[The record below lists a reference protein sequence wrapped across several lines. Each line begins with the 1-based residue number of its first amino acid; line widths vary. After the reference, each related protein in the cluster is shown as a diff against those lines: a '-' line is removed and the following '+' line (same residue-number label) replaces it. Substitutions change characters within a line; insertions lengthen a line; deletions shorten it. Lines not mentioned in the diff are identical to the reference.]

1 MCPGACSHAI
11 GRSCTPS
18 ELQGTLLSILAHC
31 PTTADTAQS
40 CLLCC
45 QPEPVPRTLAARM
58 SWFTPGHPCR
68 LPAWPGWRRCCGNPG
83 DMSWPATHGCDTH
96 IGPWQACTPSHPAS
110 HRQAASCHVRQLTP
124 WPCCMPDAPAQ
135 ASQCLQP
142 SCGSLRGAQPAPP
155 ACGKGFR
162 APPCLQPPSPDH
174 RLPSAGLAAASTRV
188 SSPLGMGGM

>member
-1 MCPGACSHAI
+1 M
-11 GRSCTPS
+11 GRSWLACTAWVRC
-18 ELQGTLLSILAHC
+18 LQRWSLLGLPMPTDTLAERLRRRPAKPMGSPRVGSN
-31 PTTADTAQS
+31 PTGVDTCRLLQQWRRFCGIPWDTA
-40 CLLCC
+40 
-45 QPEPVPRTLAARM
+45 
-58 SWFTPGHPCR
+58 
-68 LPAWPGWRRCCGNPG
+68 
-83 DMSWPATHGCDTH
+83 WPATHGCDTH

-124 WPCCMPDAPAQ
+124 WPCCVPDAPAQ
-135 ASQCLQP
+135 VSQRLQP

-188 SSPLGMGGM
+188 SLPLGRGGM

>member
-1 MCPGACSHAI
+1 MGGGDLSLRSTATSMVLVPDGSSLDTLAERLRRRPAKPMGSPRVGSNPTGVDTCGLLQQWGRFCGIPG
-11 GRSCTPS
+11 
-18 ELQGTLLSILAHC
+18 
-31 PTTADTAQS
+31 DTA
-40 CLLCC
+40 
-45 QPEPVPRTLAARM
+45 
-58 SWFTPGHPCR
+58 
-68 LPAWPGWRRCCGNPG
+68 
-83 DMSWPATHGCDTH
+83 WPATHGCDTH

-162 APPCLQPPSPDH
+162 APPCLQPHPPTTACPP
-174 RLPSAGLAAASTRV
+174 RGW
-188 SSPLGMGGM
+188 PLQAHE